1 MKRWLLLL
9 GGLLIWAG
17 HFLGVYL
24 ISSAADV
31 WSTTNASG
39 PRLLG
44 AAFSFACLAAALGV
58 AAVVWC
64 RGKTSVAEAEAWEG
78 QVGLAGALV
87 AAISIIWQA
96 APLAFW

>member
-31 WSTTNASG
+31 WSATEASG
-39 PRLLG
+39 PRLIGL
-44 AAFSFACLAAALGV
+44 AFSIACLAAAMGV
-58 AAVVWC
+58 AAVIWR
-64 RGKTSVAEAEAWEG
+64 RGRSVSGAEAWEG
-78 QVGLAGALV
+78 RVGLAGALV
-87 AAISIIWQA
+87 AAISIIWQT
-96 APLAFW
+96 APLAF